1 MEPDAMRVPL
11 LRAACALALLGL
23 PTAALAQDTGE
34 GAEEHSGSRQG
45 GRHAEVVPYIEAMQ
59 VLTKELE
66 PGNDTV
72 TYTSLAAG
80 IDASVSG
87 RNSAASISLRYERR
101 FGWDDDDNADGDTIS
116 GVARAGIQVAEG
128 LSLEAGALAAQTRVE
143 GNGFSSIGGVAVND
157 DYASQVYSVYAGP
170 SVHAQEGDV
179 EVEANYRLGYTRVEE
194 PDAFVT
200 APGQAPVDI
209 FDEGTTHSAYARV
222 GTAPDTVLPVG
233 VGLGAGYNQQDISN
247 LDQRIIDGYI
257 RADVTVPLSPNVAL
271 VGGVGYEDVEVS
283 SRDAVRD
290 ANGVPVIGDDGRY
303 VTDTSEPRTLAYATE
318 GLIWDVGVMWRPSR
332 RTSLE
337 AYVGERYG
345 TMTYRGSLS
354 YAPTSEES
362 FNVSVYD
369 GLTGL
374 GGMMVT
380 QLAGLP
386 SQFDAFRNAITGQIG
401 GCVAALEGNSCFA
414 NALGSVNSAA
424 FRSRGIASSYSASLG
439 RAQFGVGVGY
449 DHREYI
455 GAAGTVLEGVDG
467 VVDETIWFAVYADK
481 QLDEL
486 SSLSFNANANWFESE
501 LDLNHDLL
509 GYSSS
514 LAYQRDLIKGL
525 SGTAAVGLDG
535 ISRSNLPDFLSAS
548 ALLGLR
554 YSFR

>member
-1 MEPDAMRVPL
+1 MTTPF
-11 LRAACALALLGL
+11 LRIACALALIGL
-23 PTAALAQDTGE
+23 PAAALAQDAGAD
-34 GAEEHSGSRQG
+34 AEEQNGPERG
-45 GRHAEVVPYIEAMQ
+45 GRHAELVPYIEAAQ

-87 RNSAASISLRYERR
+87 RNSAASVSLRYERR
-101 FGWDDDDNADGDTIS
+101 FDWSDDGADGDTIS
-116 GVARAGIQVAEG
+116 GVARAGVRVAEG
-128 LSLEAGALAAQTRVE
+128 LTLEGGALAAQTRVE
-143 GNGFSSIGGVAVND
+143 GNGFSSIGGVAFD
-157 DYASQVYSVYAGP
+157 DDHTSQVYSVYAGP

-179 EVEANYRLGYTRVEE
+179 EVEAHYRLGYTRVEE
-194 PDAFVT
+194 PDTFVT
-200 APGQAPVDI
+200 APGQPAVDV
-209 FDEGTTHSAYARV
+209 FDEGTTHSAYARAGV
-222 GTAPDTVLPVG
+222 APDTVLPVG
-233 VGLGAGYNQQDISN
+233 VGLGAGYNQQDVSN
-247 LDQRIIDGYI
+247 LDQRIIDGYV
-257 RADVTVPLSPNVAL
+257 RADVTVPLSPNVAV

-303 VTDTSEPRTLAYATE
+303 VTDTSEPRRLAYATE

-345 TMTYRGSLS
+345 TMTYRGSFA
-354 YAPTSEES
+354 YAPTSRES
-362 FNVSVYD
+362 INLSVYD
-369 GLTGL
+369 GMTGF
-374 GGMMVT
+374 GGMMVN

-386 SQFDAFRNAITGQIG
+386 TAFDAFRNAITGQIG
-401 GCVAALEGNSCFA
+401 GCVAALEGDSCFA
-414 NALGSVNSAA
+414 GALGSVRSAV
-424 FRSRGIASSYSASLG
+424 FRSRGIGSSYSADLG
-439 RAQFGVGVGY
+439 RSQFGVAVGY
-449 DHREYI
+449 DQREYI
-455 GAAGTVLEGVDG
+455 GAAGTVLESIDG
-467 VVDETIWFAVYADK
+467 VTDETIWFAAYAGT

-509 GYSSS
+509 GFSSS
-514 LAYQRDLIKGL
+514 LAYQRDLIRGL